1 MHMLINAQSVATVA
15 LAELAELAVLL
26 ETAVLT
32 K

>member
-1 MHMLINAQSVATVA
+1 MLINAQSVATVA
-15 LAELAELAVLL
+15 LAELVELAVLL